1 MHRRDDISLI
11 DMKFVEKSVDK
22 REIMPKLVVG
32 DLWSFDTNG
41 QKNNCGATYAPKLK
55 TMSLLRDKKNP

>member
-1 MHRRDDISLI
+1 MPRREDISLI

-22 REIMPKLVVG
+22 RKILPKLVVG

-41 QKNNCGATYAPKLK
+41 QKNNCGATYATKFK
-55 TMSLLRDKKNP
+55 TI